1 MRDITNLTPR
11 YRLHRY
17 LAVCY
22 ALFIVYASLTPFT
35 GWQEQGLSFIEV
47 LSAPV
52 FQTFTWFDF
61 TINGLAYFPFG
72 ILLAYLFRYR
82 YSTLYVLLLAT
93 LSGFCLSLLLE
104 YTQMY
109 LPSRVSSNS
118 DLLSNTAGTFFGTA
132 FSLTIANYAW
142 LARFKLLHD
151 AWFNHGRLSDFGLA
165 LVFLWIFAQTNP
177 SLPMLG
183 SVFVSAVARWPFDIV
198 PVSPFSFIKFSEVAL
213 NLMLLGLLLL
223 TLMRERRNMINL
235 LLVVLGTVMLIK
247 FVAATILLKS
257 WALLLWLDSEAMLGL
272 PAGIALLMITMQLPR
287 AWLLGISSIAALTY
301 LILVQNMLFSGSPST
316 AMRLYHWHY
325 LHMLNYN
332 GLTQLVNLL
341 FPVLLLIYLWR
352 TAMQRK

>member
-22 ALFIVYASLTPFT
+22 ALFIVYASLIPFT
-35 GWQEQGLSFIEV
+35 GWQEQGLSFIDV
-47 LSAPV
+47 LTAPIY
-52 FQTFTWFDF
+52 QTFTWFDF
-61 TINGLAYFPFG
+61 TINGLAYLPFG

-82 YSTLYVLLLAT
+82 YSTFYALLFAT
-93 LSGFCLSLLLE
+93 LSGLCLSLLLE
-104 YTQMY
+104 YAQIY

-118 DLLSNTAGTFFGTA
+118 DLLSNTAGSFCGTA
-132 FSLTIANYAW
+132 FSLFLSSHTW

-151 AWFNHGRLSDFGLA
+151 AWFKHGRLSDFGLA
-165 LVFLWIFAQTNP
+165 LVFLWIFAQSNP

-183 SVFVSAVARWPFDIV
+183 SMFVSAVARWPFDIV

-247 FVAATILLKS
+247 FIAAAILLKS
-257 WALLLWLDSEAMLGL
+257 WALFLWLDSEAMLGL

-287 AWLLGISSIAALTY
+287 TWLLGISSIAALTY
-301 LILVQNMLFSGSPST
+301 LMLVQNMLFSGSPST

-341 FPVLLLIYLWR
+341 FPVLLLVYLWR
-352 TAMQRK
+352 TALQRK

>member
-1 MRDITNLTPR
+1 MNEIANVTPR

-17 LAVCY
+17 LAACY

-35 GWQEQGLSFIEV
+35 GWQEQGLSFIDV
-47 LSAPV
+47 LTAPV
-52 FQTFTWFDF
+52 YQTFTWFDF

-82 YSTLYVLLLAT
+82 YSTFYVLLLAT
-93 LSGFCLSLLLE
+93 LSGLCLSLLLE
-104 YTQMY
+104 YAQMY

-118 DLLSNTAGTFFGTA
+118 DLLSNMAGTLLGTA
-132 FSLTIANYAW
+132 FSLSIATYTW
-142 LARFKLLHD
+142 LDRFRHMHD
-151 AWFNHGRLSDFGLA
+151 AWFKHGRLSDFGLA

-198 PVSPFSFIKFSEVAL
+198 PVLPFSFIKFAEVAL

-287 AWLLGISSIAALTY
+287 TWLLGISSIAALTY

-341 FPVLLLIYLWR
+341 FPILLLVYLWR
-352 TAMQRK
+352 TGLQRK

>member
-1 MRDITNLTPR
+1 LKETINLTPR

-17 LAVCY
+17 LVVCY
-22 ALFIVYASLTPFT
+22 ALFIVYASLTPFS
-35 GWQEQGLSFIEV
+35 GWQEQGLSFIDV
-47 LSAPV
+47 LTAPII
-52 FQTFTWFDF
+52 QTFTWFDF

-72 ILLAYLFRYR
+72 MLLAYLFRYR
-82 YSTLYVLLLAT
+82 YSTFYVLLWAT
-93 LSGFCLSLLLE
+93 LTGLCLSMLLE

-118 DLLSNTAGTFFGTA
+118 DLLSNTVGTFFGTA
-132 FSLTIANYAW
+132 FSLSIANYTW
-142 LARFKLLHD
+142 LARFKLLYD
-151 AWFNHGRLSDFGLA
+151 TWFKHGRLSDFGLA

-198 PVSPFSFIKFSEVAL
+198 PVSPFSFIKFAEVAL

-223 TLMRERRNMINL
+223 TLMRERRNTINIL
-235 LLVVLGTVMLIK
+235 LLVLGTVMLIK
-247 FVAATILLKS
+247 FIAATILLKS

-272 PAGIALLMITMQLPR
+272 PAGIVLLIVAMRLPR
-287 AWLLGISSIAALTY
+287 NWLLGFATLSALTY
-301 LILVQNMLFSGSPST
+301 LMLVQNMLFSGSPTT

-341 FPVLLLIYLWR
+341 FPILLLIYLWR